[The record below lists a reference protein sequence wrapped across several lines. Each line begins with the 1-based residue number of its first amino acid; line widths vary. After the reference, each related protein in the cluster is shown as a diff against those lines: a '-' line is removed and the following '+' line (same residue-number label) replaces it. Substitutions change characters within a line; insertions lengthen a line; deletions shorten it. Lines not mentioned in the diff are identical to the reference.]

1 MNIDSCLIKLI
12 NDLCNEHIGKLPI
25 TMTND
30 NTGMTNGGEMDTH
43 KHDDMHDESCPVCDM
58 IDCANDTCE
67 ETIEKAEY
75 MAQYWSD
82 F

>member
-1 MNIDSCLIKLI
+1 MIKLFR
-12 NDLCNEHIGKLPI
+12 NEHIGKLSI

-30 NTGMTNGGEMDTH
+30 NTDMTNGGEMDTYE
-43 KHDDMHDESCPVCDM
+43 HDENCPVCDM